1 MTQTLEHEQRVD
13 RSKPANGKPRG
24 IRRFLNEGHGREP
37 FLRPRARIFWYGL
50 LGVGILAGIP
60 GVLARLTQGLQMTDL
75 GPQMPWGLWISAY
88 IFFVGL
94 SAGAFLL
101 STLVYVFGM
110 YQFET
115 IGRAALLS
123 ATISMFVALAL
134 IGMDLGALH
143 KFPWVFDQFHWSSPL
158 SWEVRFYVLY
168 IALLI
173 GELII
178 AVCLHRGMARNAGR
192 SKTWLKVLGIIGI
205 PLAIVGVHGGT
216 GSIFAVV
223 STRAGWYGGLFPI
236 IFVVSAMVSG
246 TALLMA
252 INYWQ
257 ARGTGRKPDNSLL
270 RGLSRV
276 LLAAVLIDIL
286 LTFYE
291 YFVPFLAHDDGARE
305 IFAIQAAG
313 PFWWTFIVMQLL
325 MVMIIPSIIL
335 LSPLAKKTGWIVAAA
350 MMVVIGVF
358 GVRLNI
364 VIPPMIPGVI
374 EGYPDN
380 AYFPT
385 LLEWSL
391 VAFFVFGGALLYSLV
406 SEWQPIHE
414 PSVDERDLAEL
425 TDDGD
430 KVESADT
437 AHTTTTADEP
447 TSTSPTSSG
456 THKPGPTTH
465 VTPAEGVKS

>member
-1 MTQTLEHEQRVD
+1 
-13 RSKPANGKPRG
+13 
-24 IRRFLNEGHGREP
+24 
-37 FLRPRARIFWYGL
+37 
-50 LGVGILAGIP
+50 
-60 GVLARLTQGLQMTDL
+60 
-75 GPQMPWGLWISAY
+75 
-88 IFFVGL
+88 
-94 SAGAFLL
+94 
-101 STLVYVFGM
+101 
-110 YQFET
+110 
-115 IGRAALLS
+115 
-123 ATISMFVALAL
+123 
-134 IGMDLGALH
+134 
-143 KFPWVFDQFHWSSPL
+143 
-158 SWEVRFYVLY
+158 
-168 IALLI
+168 
-173 GELII
+173 
-178 AVCLHRGMARNAGR
+178 
-192 SKTWLKVLGIIGI
+192 
-205 PLAIVGVHGGT
+205 
-216 GSIFAVV
+216 
-223 STRAGWYGGLFPI
+223 
-236 IFVVSAMVSG
+236 MVSG

>member
-1 MTQTLEHEQRVD
+1 MSQTLEREKVE
-13 RSKPANGKPRG
+13 RSEPKDQTKSSG
-24 IRRFLNEGHGREP
+24 IRRFLNEGNGREP
-37 FLRPRARIFWYGL
+37 FLRPKGRMIWY
-50 LGVGILAGIP
+50 GILAIGILVGIP
-60 GVLARLTQGLQMTDL
+60 GVIARLTQGLQMTDL
-75 GPQMPWGLWISAY
+75 GPQMPWGLWIAAY

-123 ATISMFVALAL
+123 AIISMFVALAL

-173 GELII
+173 AELII
-178 AVCLHRGMARNAGR
+178 AVRLHRGLAKRPER
-192 SKTWLKVLGIIGI
+192 SKLWMKILGIIGI

-223 STRAGWYGGLFPI
+223 QTRSGWYGGLFPI

-252 INYWQ
+252 VNYWQ
-257 ARGTGRKPDNSLL
+257 ARGTGRKPDNTLL

-276 LLAAVLIDIL
+276 LLAAVLIDML

-291 YFVPFLAHDDGARE
+291 YLIPFLAHDDAHHE
-305 IFAIQAAG
+305 ILQIQATG
-313 PFWWTFIVMQLL
+313 PYWWTFIVMQLL
-325 MVMIIPSIIL
+325 MVMIIPAIIL
-335 LSPLAKKTGWIVAAA
+335 LSPLSKKTGWIVAAA

-391 VAFFVFGGALLYSLV
+391 VAFFVFGGAMLYSLV

-414 PSVDERDLAEL
+414 PAHEAHDVVHDDEA
-425 TDDGD
+425 
-430 KVESADT
+430 A
-437 AHTTTTADEP
+437 AHASRTADDNAAD
-447 TSTSPTSSG
+447 SPVRTG
-456 THKPGPTTH
+456 TREPGPTTH
-465 VTPAEGVKS
+465 ITPAEGVQS